1 MLPRPIISF
10 FLFQPTDWPTCGGQ
24 WETKPFY
31 GGGLSTIDEPRILM
45 LHHHQTTTLF
55 KEHVQATCRLL
66 SFREQSFSS
75 KKLKKKVYFSWDHQ
89 VCLTYFRVALTIG
102 WSLLSPEEV
111 EVIFGILQLFHL
123 TVKGDQSFMLLRSA
137 SIKLSVE
144 IILAP
149 TPSLQNKVS
158 V

>member
-1 MLPRPIISF
+1 M
-10 FLFQPTDWPTCGGQ
+10 
-24 WETKPFY
+24 
-31 GGGLSTIDEPRILM
+31 
-45 LHHHQTTTLF
+45 
-55 KEHVQATCRLL
+55 
-66 SFREQSFSS
+66 
-75 KKLKKKVYFSWDHQ
+75 
-89 VCLTYFRVALTIG
+89 ALTIG

-144 IILAP
+144 TILAP